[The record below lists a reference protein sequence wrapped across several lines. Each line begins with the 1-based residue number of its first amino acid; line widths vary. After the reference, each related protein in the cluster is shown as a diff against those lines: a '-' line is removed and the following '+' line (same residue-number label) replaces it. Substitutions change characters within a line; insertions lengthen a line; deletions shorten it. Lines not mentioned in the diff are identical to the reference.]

1 MADRWSSKYILEGI
15 MTFKFGAGSGSIP
28 ALLRM
33 SVFAAAVTWG
43 AATASAQE
51 TVKIGF
57 IGPLS
62 GGNAQQGL
70 SARNGFQLAIDQ
82 ANKAGLPFKLEAV
95 ILDDAANPQT
105 GVAAALKL
113 TNDPQV
119 LAATGHW
126 NSGVA
131 LATIPVFQRAGVP
144 FIVWGA
150 ISPKVTERNNPM
162 VSRVVTTLVNTN
174 EPLAKWAVAN
184 VGKKI
189 AIVSDTSDYGV
200 ANTQNFE
207 KFYKAAGGTILSA
220 EAAPVGTTDF
230 RALLTKI
237 KAGSPDAIYFGGV
250 VTEAG
255 LVRQQ
260 MVELGMTVPMIGV
273 DGFHDADFIKI
284 AGPAAEGTISG
295 IVKEKGNPQ
304 LEKLTKDYQ
313 AASFAE
319 PATTYTKNAFDAA
332 NIIVAAIK
340 KAGTKD
346 KAAIAKAIRETQY
359 DGAMGH
365 TSFDENGQTKLPV
378 ELELRTVKNGA
389 WTTR

>member
-1 MADRWSSKYILEGI
+1 M
-15 MTFKFGAGSGSIP
+15 MFKFGAGPGSIS
-28 ALLRM
+28 AVLRM
-33 SVFAAAVTWG
+33 SAVAAAVTWG
-43 AATASAQE
+43 AAAACAQE

-207 KFYKAAGGTILSA
+207 KFYKAAGGTILTA

-260 MVELGMTVPMIGV
+260 MVELGMAVPMIGV
-273 DGFHDADFIKI
+273 DGFHDAEFIKI

-313 AASFAE
+313 AANFAE

-332 NIIVAAIK
+332 NIIVAAIN

>member
-1 MADRWSSKYILEGI
+1 MPFNSNIGEKSL
-15 MTFKFGAGSGSIP
+15 GAFMRAAIVGT
-28 ALLRM
+28 ALALA
-33 SVFAAAVTWG
+33 ST
-43 AATASAQE
+43 TAMAQE
-51 TVKIGF
+51 TIKLGF

-82 ANKAGLPFKLEAV
+82 ANASGLPFKIEPV

-105 GVAAALKL
+105 GVSAAIKL

-119 LAATGHW
+119 IAAAGHW

-150 ISPKVTERNNPM
+150 ISPKITERNNPM
-162 VSRVVTTLVNTN
+162 VSRVATTLVNTN
-174 EPLAKWAVAN
+174 EPLAKWAAEKI
-184 VGKKI
+184 GKKI
-189 AIVSDTSDYGV
+189 AIVSDTSDYGA

-207 KFYKAAGGTILSA
+207 KFFKAAGGSIIAT

-237 KAGSPDAIYFGGV
+237 KAASPDAIYFGGV

-260 MVELGMTVPMIGV
+260 MVELGMKQPMIGV
-273 DGFHDADFIKI
+273 DGFHDPAFIKI
-284 AGPAAEGTISG
+284 AAAAAEGTITG
-295 IVKEKGNPQ
+295 IAKEKDNPQ
-304 LEKLTKDYQ
+304 VAKLRDDY
-313 AASFAE
+313 AAAKFAE
-319 PATTYTKNAFDAA
+319 PSTTYTKNAYDTA
-332 NIIVAAIK
+332 NILIAAIK

-346 KAAIAKAIRETQY
+346 KAAIAKAIRETQH
-359 DGAMGH
+359 DGALGH

-389 WTTR
+389 WVAY

>member
-1 MADRWSSKYILEGI
+1 MRL
-15 MTFKFGAGSGSIP
+15 GSMVRGGSI
-28 ALLRM
+28 AAIVRVAM
-33 SVFAAAVTWG
+33 AAAALASGIT
-43 AATASAQE
+43 TARAQE

-82 ANKAGLPFKLEAV
+82 ANASGLPFKIEPV

-113 TNDPQV
+113 TNDGQV

-150 ISPKVTERNNPM
+150 ISPKITERNNPM
-162 VSRVVTTLVNTN
+162 VTRVVTTLVNTN
-174 EPLAKWAVAN
+174 EPLAKWAAGSI
-184 VGKKI
+184 GKKI

-207 KFYKAAGGTILSA
+207 KFFKAAGGSIVAT

-237 KAGSPDAIYFGGV
+237 KATSPNAVYFGGV
-250 VTEAG
+250 ITEAG

-260 MVELGMTVPMIGV
+260 MVELGLAVPMIGV
-273 DGFHDADFIKI
+273 DGFHDAEFVKI

-304 LEKLTKDYQ
+304 LEKLTRDYQ
-313 AASFAE
+313 AAKFAE
-319 PATTYTKNAFDAA
+319 PSTTYTKNAYDAA
-332 NIIVAAIK
+332 NIIVAALK

-346 KAAIAKAIRETQY
+346 KAAIARAIREVEH
-359 DGAMGH
+359 DGAMGR
-365 TSFDENGQTKLPV
+365 TSFDQNGQTKLPV
-378 ELELRTVKNGA
+378 DLELRVVKNGA
-389 WTTR
+389 WTTLQ

>member
-1 MADRWSSKYILEGI
+1 MQ
-15 MTFKFGAGSGSIP
+15 FGSMVRGGSI
-28 ALLRM
+28 
-33 SVFAAAVTWG
+33 AAVIRAVVAG
-43 AATASAQE
+43 AALAGGMAVAVSQE
-51 TVKIGF
+51 AVKIGF

-70 SARNGFQLAIDQ
+70 SARNGFQLAVDQ
-82 ANKAGLPFKLEAV
+82 ANASGLPFKIEPV

-113 TNDPQV
+113 TNDGQV

-150 ISPKVTERNNPM
+150 ISPKITERNNPM

-174 EPLAKWAVAN
+174 EPLAKWAVGSI
-184 VGKKI
+184 GKKI

-200 ANTQNFE
+200 ANTQTFE
-207 KFYKAAGGTILSA
+207 KFFKAAGGSIVAT

-237 KAGSPDAIYFGGV
+237 KATSPDAVYFGGV
-250 VTEAG
+250 ITEAG

-260 MVELGMTVPMIGV
+260 MVELGLAVPMIGV
-273 DGFHDADFIKI
+273 DGFHDAEFVKI

-304 LEKLTKDYQ
+304 LEKLTRDYQ
-313 AASFAE
+313 AAKFAE
-319 PATTYTKNAFDAA
+319 PSTTYTKNAYDAA
-332 NIIVAAIK
+332 NIIVAALK

-346 KAAIAKAIRETQY
+346 KAAIARAIREVEH
-359 DGAMGH
+359 DGAMGR
-365 TSFDENGQTKLPV
+365 TSFDQNGQTKLPV
-378 ELELRTVKNGA
+378 DLELRVVKNGA
-389 WTTR
+389 WTTLQ